1 MFWIIHAWYLTKISS
16 KEIDRSPILC
26 FAPSN
31 AVEMQNPRKSRDH
44 MDAHLEHGDVVAD
57 PVFLVLRN
65 ALGDPG
71 DVADFLN
78 EPVSVVAIAQH
89 AECKIFDIP
98 ALSALAT
105 RTQWRV

>member
-1 MFWIIHAWYLTKISS
+1 MQIPQRNRKIRWMRASGG
-16 KEIDRSPILC
+16 P
-26 FAPSN
+26 
-31 AVEMQNPRKSRDH
+31 
-44 MDAHLEHGDVVAD
+44 LEHGDVVAD

-78 EPVSVVAIAQH
+78 ETVSVLPIAQR